1 MQAIILAAGMGKR
14 LKELTQDRTK
24 CMVQVNGVALIDRM
38 LHQIESRH
46 LSRIVIVVGYQ
57 GEKLMEYIDTLG
69 IRTPIVYVQNPIY
82 DKTNNIY
89 SLALAKDYLC
99 QDDTLLFESDLIF
112 EDAVIDQL
120 LDDPRE
126 TLALVDKYESWM
138 DGTCVKLG
146 PDDSIASF
154 VPGKNFR
161 FAEAHEYYKTV
172 NIYKFGRHFSRT
184 HYVPFLE
191 AYSKALGNNEYYE
204 QVLRVIT
211 MLDDPEIRAKRLNGQ
226 LWYEID
232 DIQDLDI
239 ASSMFAQDPDFRV
252 SLMQGRYGG
261 YWRYPQLLDFCY
273 LVNPY
278 FPPQRLIDEIQANFT
293 PLLTQ
298 YPSGMRVNALLA
310 AKNFAVHQ
318 QNILVGNG
326 AAELIKALMARLEGA
341 TGFIRPTFEEYPN
354 RYQDRP
360 NVCFTPAG
368 PDFRYTADDLM
379 AFFGPQDIDNLV
391 LINPDNPTGNYIPAP
406 DVLRLA
412 DWAQEKGIRL
422 ILDESFADFADEA
435 DNTFI
440 RQDLLDRYRRLY
452 VVKSISKSYGVP
464 GLRLGVLASG
474 DQDLIAVLK
483 KDVAIWNINS
493 FAEFYMQIE
502 EKYKKDYARSLE
514 PHPGRAGPLPPGA
527 GEAPQPAGDPVPGQL
542 SHGGAAGRPVRPGH
556 HPGAA
561 GEPLHPGEGPVPQ
574 AGRAAVSPPG
584 RPGHPGQR
592 PAAGGPAAPVRRIKA
607 NIAPS
612 GPAGGGNFMPRFFI
626 PQKFLSTSYAN
637 LLGNSTLSGGH
648 PAPRSA
654 ILLLNTTQCL
664 LFITYLATG

>member
-46 LSRIVIVVGYQ
+46 LSRIVIVVGYE
-57 GEKLMEYIDTLG
+57 GEKLMKYIDTLG

-154 VPGKNFR
+154 VPSKNFR
-161 FAEAHEYYKTV
+161 FEEAHEYYKTV

-204 QVLRVIT
+204 QVLRVIA
-211 MLDDPEIRAKRLNGQ
+211 MLDDPEIRAKRLSGQ

-239 ASSMFAQDPDFRV
+239 ASSMFAQDPDLQV

-293 PLLTQ
+293 SLLTQ

-326 AAELIKALMARLEGA
+326 AAELIKALMARLEGV

-412 DWAQEKGIRL
+412 DWAQGKGIRL

-474 DQDLIAVLK
+474 DQDLIAALK

-514 PHPGRAGPLPPGA
+514 LIRAERARFRRELEKLPNLRVIP
-527 GEAPQPAGDPVPGQL
+527 
-542 SHGGAAGRPVRPGH
+542 S
-556 HPGAA
+556 
-561 GEPLHPGEGPVPQ
+561 Q
-574 AGRAAVSPPG
+574 ANYLMVE
-584 RPGHPGQR
+584 
-592 PAAGGPAAPVRRIKA
+592 
-607 NIAPS
+607 
-612 GPAGGGNFMPRFFI
+612 
-626 PQKFLSTSYAN
+626 
-637 LLGNSTLSGGH
+637 LLGGLSARAITRDLLVNRCILVKDLSPKLGGQQYLRL
-648 PAPRSA
+648 AVRDTRDNDR
-654 ILLLNTTQCL
+654 LLEALRPLCG
-664 LFITYLATG
+664 A